1 MTTNQLTN
9 SKKYINICNSVFK
22 CSTNTE
28 KLQEGE
34 KMSNLALYE
43 ITNAFPALMESEEIT
58 EEDKSKIKAELTML
72 LQQKS
77 QNVIGYVRNNEL
89 TIEAMKEEEDRIA
102 SNRKVLENKLAR
114 FKQYVK
120 ECMENNGI
128 TKIETG
134 LGTLSIAKSP
144 VSVEIINEEAIPS
157 EFKQE
162 IVTVKV
168 DKTKIKNN
176 FKETGEIP
184 DGVNI
189 ITTNTSLRI
198 K

>member
-1 MTTNQLTN
+1 MN
-9 SKKYINICNSVFK
+9 
-22 CSTNTE
+22 
-28 KLQEGE
+28 
-34 KMSNLALYE
+34 NLSLYE
-43 ITNAFPALMESEEIT
+43 ITNAFPVLMESEEIT
-58 EEDKSKIKAELTML
+58 EEDKIKIEEELTIL

-77 QNVIGYVRNNEL
+77 QNIIGYTKNIEL
-89 TIEAMKEEEDRIA
+89 TINAMKEEEKRIA
-102 SNRKVLENKLAR
+102 ENRKPLENKLER
-114 FKQYVK
+114 FKDYVK
-120 ECMENNGI
+120 ECMERNNI

-144 VSVEIINEEAIPS
+144 MSVEITNEDEVPS

-162 IVTVKV
+162 VVTVKI

-184 DGVNI
+184 NGVNI
-189 ITTNTSLRI
+189 ITTNTNLRI

>member
-1 MTTNQLTN
+1 MKNF
-9 SKKYINICNSVFK
+9 S
-22 CSTNTE
+22 
-28 KLQEGE
+28 
-34 KMSNLALYE
+34 LYE
-43 ITNAFPALMESEEIT
+43 ITSGFPALMENEEIT
-58 EEDKSKIKAELTML
+58 EEDKKKIEEELTVL

-77 QNVIGYVRNNEL
+77 QSIIGYTKNIEL
-89 TIEAMKEEEDRIA
+89 TISAMKEEEKRIA
-102 SNRKVLENKLAR
+102 EDRKILENKMAR
-114 FKQYVK
+114 FKDYVK
-120 ECMENNGI
+120 ECMERNGI

-144 VSVEIINEEAIPS
+144 VSVEIVNEDEVPS

-162 IVTVKV
+162 VVTVKI

-184 DGVNI
+184 TGVNI
-189 ITTNTSLRI
+189 ITSNTNLRI

>member
-1 MTTNQLTN
+1 
-9 SKKYINICNSVFK
+9 
-22 CSTNTE
+22 
-28 KLQEGE
+28 
-34 KMSNLALYE
+34 MSNLSLYE

-58 EEDKSKIKAELTML
+58 EEDKNRIKEELTML
-72 LQQKS
+72 LQHKS
-77 QNVIGYVRNNEL
+77 QNIIGYTKNIEL
-89 TIEAMKEEEDRIA
+89 TINAMKEEEDRIS
-102 SNRKVLENKLAR
+102 SNRKALENKLTK

-128 TKIETG
+128 TKIVTG

-144 VSVEIINEEAIPS
+144 LSVEIINEDEVPS

-162 IVTVKV
+162 VVTVKI

-184 DGVNI
+184 EGVNI

>member
-1 MTTNQLTN
+1 
-9 SKKYINICNSVFK
+9 
-22 CSTNTE
+22 
-28 KLQEGE
+28 
-34 KMSNLALYE
+34 MSNLNLYN
-43 ITNAFPALMESEEIT
+43 ITNKFVELMDKVQEGTIT
-58 EEDKSKIKAELTML
+58 EEEYNQLGEELAIQ
-72 LQQKS
+72 LQQKGS
-77 QNVIGYVRNNEL
+77 NIIGYTKNIEL
-89 TIEAMKEEEDRIA
+89 TIEAMKEEEDRIS
-102 SNRKVLENKLAR
+102 SNRKALENKLTR

-144 VSVEIINEEAIPS
+144 ASVEIINEEAIPS

-162 IVTVKV
+162 IVTIKV

>member
-1 MTTNQLTN
+1 
-9 SKKYINICNSVFK
+9 
-22 CSTNTE
+22 
-28 KLQEGE
+28 
-34 KMSNLALYE
+34 MSNLSLYE
-43 ITNAFPALMESEEIT
+43 ITNAFPALMENEEIT
-58 EEDKSKIKAELTML
+58 EEDKRKIEEELTML

-77 QNVIGYVRNNEL
+77 QNIIGYTKNIEL
-89 TIEAMKEEEDRIA
+89 TINVMKEEEDRI
-102 SNRKVLENKLAR
+102 SSDRKVLENKLIR

-144 VSVEIINEEAIPS
+144 ISVEVVNEDAVPS

-162 IVTVKV
+162 VITTKI

-184 DGVNI
+184 QGINI
-189 ITTNTSLRI
+189 ITTNTNLRI

>member
-1 MTTNQLTN
+1 
-9 SKKYINICNSVFK
+9 
-22 CSTNTE
+22 
-28 KLQEGE
+28 
-34 KMSNLALYE
+34 MSNLSLYE

-58 EEDKSKIKAELTML
+58 EAEKNEIQAELTML

-77 QNVIGYVRNNEL
+77 QNIIGYTKNIEL
-89 TIEAMKEEEDRIA
+89 TINAMKEEEDRIA
-102 SNRKVLENKLAR
+102 SNRKALENKLTR

-134 LGTLSIAKSP
+134 LGTLSIVKSP
-144 VSVEIINEEAIPS
+144 ASVEIVNEDEVPN

-162 IVTVKV
+162 TITVKI

>member
-1 MTTNQLTN
+1 MN
-9 SKKYINICNSVFK
+9 
-22 CSTNTE
+22 
-28 KLQEGE
+28 
-34 KMSNLALYE
+34 NLSLYE

-58 EEDKSKIKAELTML
+58 EENKIKIEEELTIL

-77 QNVIGYVRNNEL
+77 QNIIGYIRNIDL
-89 TIEAMKEEEDRIA
+89 TINAMKEEEKRIA
-102 SNRKVLENKLAR
+102 DNRKSLENKLEQ
-114 FKQYVK
+114 FKNYVK
-120 ECMENNGI
+120 ECMERNSI

-144 VSVEIINEEAIPS
+144 MSVEINNEDEVPS

-162 IVTVKV
+162 VVTVKI

-184 DGVNI
+184 AGVNI
-189 ITTNTSLRI
+189 ITTNTNLRI

>member
-1 MTTNQLTN
+1 MN
-9 SKKYINICNSVFK
+9 
-22 CSTNTE
+22 
-28 KLQEGE
+28 
-34 KMSNLALYE
+34 NLSLYQ
-43 ITNAFPALMESEEIT
+43 ITSAFPALMESEEIT
-58 EEDKSKIKAELTML
+58 EEDKNKIEAELTML
-72 LQQKS
+72 LQEKS
-77 QNVIGYVRNNEL
+77 QNIIGYLRNNEL
-89 TIEAMKEEEDRIA
+89 TIEAMKAEEKRI
-102 SNRKVLENKLAR
+102 SDVRKALENRNSK
-114 FKQYVK
+114 FKEYVK

-134 LGTLSIAKSP
+134 LGTISVAKSP

-162 IVTVKV
+162 IVTVKI
-168 DKTKIKNN
+168 DKMKIKEN

-189 ITTNTSLRI
+189 ITTNTNLRV

>member
-1 MTTNQLTN
+1 
-9 SKKYINICNSVFK
+9 
-22 CSTNTE
+22 
-28 KLQEGE
+28 
-34 KMSNLALYE
+34 MSNLSLYE

-58 EEDKSKIKAELTML
+58 EEEKNKIEEELTML

-77 QNVIGYVRNNEL
+77 QNIIGYTKNIEL
-89 TIEAMKEEEDRIA
+89 TINSMKEEEDRIS
-102 SNRKVLENKLAR
+102 SNRKTLENKLTK

-134 LGTLSIAKSP
+134 LGTLSVAKSP
-144 VSVEIINEEAIPS
+144 TSVEIINEEEVPK

-162 IVTVKV
+162 IVTVKI

-184 DGVNI
+184 AGVKI
-189 ITTNTSLRI
+189 VTTNTNLRI

>member
-1 MTTNQLTN
+1 MGNLSLYNITNKFVELMD
-9 SKKYINICNSVFK
+9 KA
-22 CSTNTE
+22 
-28 KLQEGE
+28 QEGE
-34 KMSNLALYE
+34 L
-43 ITNAFPALMESEEIT
+43 T
-58 EEDKSKIKAELTML
+58 EEEYNQLGEELAIQ
-72 LQQKS
+72 LQQKGS
-77 QNVIGYVRNNEL
+77 NIIGYTKNIEL
-89 TIEAMKEEEDRIA
+89 TINAMKEEEDRIS
-102 SNRKVLENKLAR
+102 SNRKALENKLTR

-134 LGTLSIAKSP
+134 LGTLSIAESP
-144 VSVEIINEEAIPS
+144 ASVEIINEDEVPS

-162 IVTVKV
+162 IITVKI

-184 DGVNI
+184 TGVNI
-189 ITTNTSLRI
+189 ITTNTNLRI

>member
-1 MTTNQLTN
+1 
-9 SKKYINICNSVFK
+9 
-22 CSTNTE
+22 
-28 KLQEGE
+28 
-34 KMSNLALYE
+34 MSNLSLYE

-58 EEDKSKIKAELTML
+58 EEDKNKIEAELTML

-77 QNVIGYVRNNEL
+77 QNIIGYTKNIEL
-89 TIEAMKEEEDRIA
+89 TINAMKEEEDRMS
-102 SNRKVLENKLAR
+102 SNRKALENKLTR

-128 TKIETG
+128 TKITTG

-144 VSVEIINEEAIPS
+144 ASVEIINEDEVPA
-157 EFKQE
+157 EFKQK
-162 IVTVKV
+162 IVTVKI

-184 DGVNI
+184 EGVNI

>member
-1 MTTNQLTN
+1 MESL
-9 SKKYINICNSVFK
+9 S
-22 CSTNTE
+22 
-28 KLQEGE
+28 
-34 KMSNLALYE
+34 LYQ
-43 ITNAFPALMESEEIT
+43 ITNAFPALMESEEIKP
-58 EEDKSKIKAELTML
+58 EDKAKIEEELTML

-77 QNVIGYVRNNEL
+77 QNIIGYTKNIEL
-89 TIEAMKEEEDRIA
+89 TINAMKEEEDRIA
-102 SNRKVLENKLAR
+102 SNRKTLENKLTR

-144 VSVEIINEEAIPS
+144 VSVEIVNEEAIPS
-157 EFKQE
+157 DFKQE

-168 DKTKIKNN
+168 DKTKIKEN

-189 ITTNTSLRI
+189 ITTNTNLRI

>member
-1 MTTNQLTN
+1 M
-9 SKKYINICNSVFK
+9 
-22 CSTNTE
+22 E
-28 KLQEGE
+28 
-34 KMSNLALYE
+34 NLSLYQ

-58 EEDKSKIKAELTML
+58 PEDKAKIEEELTIL
-72 LQQKS
+72 LQQNS
-77 QNVIGYVRNNEL
+77 QNIIGYTKNIEL
-89 TIEAMKEEEDRIA
+89 TINAMKEEEDRIA
-102 SNRKVLENKLAR
+102 SNRKTLENKLTR

-144 VSVEIINEEAIPS
+144 VSVEIVNEEAIPNN
-157 EFKQE
+157 FKQE
-162 IVTVKV
+162 IITVKV
-168 DKTKIKNN
+168 DKTKIKEN

-189 ITTNTSLRI
+189 ITTNTNLRI

>member
-1 MTTNQLTN
+1 MN
-9 SKKYINICNSVFK
+9 
-22 CSTNTE
+22 
-28 KLQEGE
+28 
-34 KMSNLALYE
+34 NLSLYE
-43 ITNAFPALMESEEIT
+43 ITSGFPALMENEEIS
-58 EEDKSKIKAELTML
+58 EKDKKKIEDELEIL

-77 QNVIGYVRNNEL
+77 QNIIGYTKNIEL
-89 TIEAMKEEEDRIA
+89 TINAMKEEEKRIA
-102 SNRKVLENKLAR
+102 DNRKALENKMVR
-114 FKQYVK
+114 FKDYVK
-120 ECMENNGI
+120 ECMEKNGI

-144 VSVEIINEEAIPS
+144 ASVEIVNEDEIPS

-162 IVTVKV
+162 VVTVKI

-184 DGVNI
+184 AGVNI
-189 ITTNTSLRI
+189 VTTNTNLRI